1 MDELIFISGRQRGK
15 HFSLTRKHPMSL
27 GRNRSNDIPV
37 EDEAASRHHAQ
48 IFWKDDG
55 FRVDDLNSSN
65 GTYLNDERV
74 TQQLPLRHGD
84 RIAIGDTLMLIQLPI
99 DPEPMAAVVLSD
111 EPVAGL
117 AEQAPMEVSHS
128 AFQFGGE
135 GEGADNIRQEFMSLY
150 EFALEVSGAL
160 NMQRVM
166 DMLLE
171 HLFKAV
177 RSDRGIIMFPES
189 YDKDAALIV
198 RATRMSDNARSFFA
212 QANANK
218 RTVMRAQVS
227 LQEIRRAGQAV
238 ASDPSAPP
246 DEVQISKTVTRQVL
260 TTGQAVLMQDP
271 AGNAQLQ
278 QTRTFQRFGVLSL
291 ICVPLKVKD
300 RILGLLYLDRLG
312 TGRGYTPNDLKLAV
326 AMALQAAQCLENTR
340 LYEDLMNSIEYSA
353 SIMRGLS
360 SGIVVLN
367 LQGIIT
373 QVNAAALQILEM
385 EEADLI
391 DRSFKDLPGVA
402 EMGATVQMTL
412 ETGVPQDRRDIPIQV
427 KGQEIPIGLSTSLV
441 EDHLG
446 RPIGVVANFRNISI
460 IKKLG
465 EQAKRAKYLASLGE
479 MAAGVAHEI
488 RNPLNAIRGFAQLL
502 NDKQQEPEAREWT
515 SIIVE
520 EVDRM
525 NRIVQDMLDFSR
537 QRLPTLVPVNLGEIL
552 HAVLH
557 ELNGQLVADQ
567 VHMDFQWQPNL
578 PPVLGNPDKLRQV
591 FLNVIRN
598 GIEAMPGGGRM
609 RVRGRLERA
618 VEGEG
623 LELAVSVADNGI
635 GMDEETLGKIFDP
648 FFTKKDTGTGLG
660 LSICAKIIEQHGG
673 RIEVHSQTGKGSLF
687 DILLPVAAGTPARD
701 SAVQPGTAGM
711 QDPRP
716 VVSSPS
722 AMRKPPSG
730 ALTVPSVPAGQTGQA
745 GQADSPEATGS
756 RETGTGAGAGT
767 GTGAGAGTGTGSG
780 ALGAANSTPSARTG
794 GGGKPATGGPFPPAA
809 QV

>member
-15 HFSLTRKHPMSL
+15 RIALNRKQPMSM

-48 IFWKDDG
+48 ILWRDNQF
-55 FRVDDLNSSN
+55 FADDLNSSN

-74 TQQLPLRHGD
+74 TQTMPVRHGD
-84 RIAIGDTLMLIQLPI
+84 RLAIGDTIMLFQLQLQ
-99 DPEPMAAVVLSD
+99 PEPMAAVVLSD
-111 EPVAGL
+111 DPMPGAS
-117 AEQAPMEVSHS
+117 EQAPMQVSDS
-128 AFQFGGE
+128 AFQFSGR
-135 GEGADNIRQEFMSLY
+135 GAADAEDIRQEFMSLY

-171 HLFKAV
+171 HLFKAI

-189 YDKDAALIV
+189 YEKDAGLIV
-198 RATRMSDNARSFFA
+198 RATRMSDNARQVFA
-212 QANANK
+212 DANANK
-218 RTVMRAQVS
+218 RTVMRAQVNIGD
-227 LQEIRRAGQAV
+227 IRRAGQ
-238 ASDPSAPP
+238 SISSGSEPLGHS
-246 DEVQISKTVTRQVL
+246 DEVQISKTVTQQVL
-260 TTGQAVLMQDP
+260 STGQAVLMVDP
-271 AGNAQLQ
+271 AANAKLQ
-278 QTRTFQRFGVLSL
+278 QTRTFKRFNVLSL

-312 TGRGYTPNDLKLAV
+312 MSEPYTQNDLKLAV

-360 SGIVVLN
+360 SGIIVVN
-367 LQGIIT
+367 LQGVIT
-373 QVNAAALQILEM
+373 QVNTAALQILEL

-391 DRSFKDLPGVA
+391 DRNVSEIHGIEELA
-402 EMGATVQMTL
+402 QTVHQTL
-412 ETGVPQDRRDIPIQV
+412 QVGLPQDRREIPILV
-427 KGQEIPIGLSTSLV
+427 KNQEIPIGLSTSLL

-446 RPIGVVANFRNISI
+446 RPIGAIANFRNISV

-502 NDKQQEPEAREWT
+502 NDKQEQAEAREWT
-515 SIIVE
+515 GIIIE

-537 QRLPTLVPVNLGEIL
+537 QRALTLLPVDIDAIL
-552 HAVLH
+552 QSVLRD
-557 ELNGQLVADQ
+557 LQGQMETGQ
-567 VHMDFQWQPNL
+567 VQMDYAWDKTL
-578 PPVLGNPDKLRQV
+578 PPALGNADKLRQV

-598 GIEAMPGGGRM
+598 GVEAMPGGGRM
-609 RVRGRLERA
+609 RIRGKVENA

-623 LELAVSVADNGI
+623 RELIVSIADNGV

-660 LSICAKIIEQHGG
+660 LSICAKIIEQHNG
-673 RIEVHSQTGKGSLF
+673 RIEVHSQPGKGTLF
-687 DILLPVAAGTPARD
+687 D
-701 SAVQPGTAGM
+701 
-711 QDPRP
+711 
-716 VVSSPS
+716 VV
-722 AMRKPPSG
+722 
-730 ALTVPSVPAGQTGQA
+730 LTVA
-745 GQADSPEATGS
+745 SPVHA
-756 RETGTGAGAGT
+756 
-767 GTGAGAGTGTGSG
+767 
-780 ALGAANSTPSARTG
+780 
-794 GGGKPATGGPFPPAA
+794 
-809 QV
+809 

>member
-15 HFSLTRKHPMSL
+15 RYTLSRKSQLSM

-48 IFWKDDG
+48 ISFRDDQ
-55 FRVDDLNSSN
+55 FFVDDLNSSN

-74 TQQLPLRHGD
+74 TQQLPIRHGD
-84 RIAIGDTLMLIQLPI
+84 RLAIGDTIMLFQLELQ
-99 DPEPMAAVVLSD
+99 PEPLAAVVLND
-111 EPVAGL
+111 DPLPAGA
-117 AEQAPMEVSHS
+117 AEQAPMQVSES
-128 AFQFGGE
+128 AFTISPNAGE
-135 GEGADNIRQEFMSLY
+135 EIRQEFMSLY

-171 HLFKAV
+171 HVFKAV

-189 YDKDAALIV
+189 YDKDSGLIV
-198 RATRMSDNARSFFA
+198 RATRMSDNARSVFA
-212 QANANK
+212 AANASK
-218 RTVMRAQVS
+218 RTVERQHIP
-227 LQEIRRAGQAV
+227 LQEIRRAGQQIG
-238 ASDPSAPP
+238 SNENLGQS
-246 DEVQISKTVTRQVL
+246 DEVQISKTITRQVL
-260 TTGQAVLMQDP
+260 SSGQAVLMTDP
-271 AGNAQLQ
+271 AANAQLQ
-278 QTRTFQRFGVLSL
+278 QTRTFKRFNVLSL

-312 TGRGYTPNDLKLAV
+312 MGRPYAQNDLKLAV

-360 SGIVVLN
+360 SGIVVVN
-367 LQGIIT
+367 MHGVIT
-373 QVNAAALQILEM
+373 QVNAAALQILEL

-391 DRSFKDLPGVA
+391 DRPLA
-402 EMGATVQMTL
+402 ELTGTAELHAAVLQTMQS
-412 ETGVPQDRRDIPIQV
+412 GVPQDRREVPIQV
-427 KGQEIPIGLSTSLV
+427 KGQEIPIGLSTSLL

-446 RPIGVVANFRNISI
+446 RPIGVIANFRNISI

-502 NDKQQEPEAREWT
+502 CDKQKEGEAKEWT
-515 SIIVE
+515 NIIVE

-537 QRLPTLVPVNLGEIL
+537 QRVPTLMPVNLD
-552 HAVLH
+552 
-557 ELNGQLVADQ
+557 ELLQATLKELQGQFESNQ
-567 VHMDFQWQPNL
+567 VQMDYQWTEQL
-578 PPVLGNPDKLRQV
+578 PPALGNVDKLKQV

-609 RVRGRLERA
+609 RIRGRVDMA

-623 LELAVSVADNGI
+623 NEVIVSIADNGI
-635 GMDEETLGKIFDP
+635 GMDEDTLGKIFDP

-660 LSICAKIIEQHGG
+660 LSICAKIIEQHNG
-673 RIEVHSQTGKGSLF
+673 RIEVHSQPGKGTMF
-687 DILLPVAAGTPARD
+687 DLVLRAATPT
-701 SAVQPGTAGM
+701 S
-711 QDPRP
+711 
-716 VVSSPS
+716 
-722 AMRKPPSG
+722 
-730 ALTVPSVPAGQTGQA
+730 
-745 GQADSPEATGS
+745 
-756 RETGTGAGAGT
+756 
-767 GTGAGAGTGTGSG
+767 GSG
-780 ALGAANSTPSARTG
+780 G
-794 GGGKPATGGPFPPAA
+794 
-809 QV
+809 